1 MLFTHGQTQKLQ
13 SINKSSFTGLAPARQ
28 VTAIAS
34 WITANNKT
42 GGLVVFPTTKD
53 KGMADYVEAIGEH
66 LGIYTGNPSFQA
78 GLRAFGSG
86 GILYRDAVGTH
97 GRVPS
102 AVVQSVCEKYRI
114 QQDVVARACGT
125 YAAAQGANG
134 VKVLASHGTYEAEL
148 KLLAMGG
155 ERIYAKSKVGGK
167 YVFDTIAKHT

>member
-1 MLFTHGQTQKLQ
+1 MSFTQGQAQKLR
-13 SINKSSFTGLAPARQ
+13 SINKGSFTGLAPARQ
-28 VTAIAS
+28 VTALAS
-34 WITANNKT
+34 WIQANNKM
-42 GGLVVFPTTKD
+42 GGLEVFPITRD

-66 LGIYTGNPSFQA
+66 LGIYTGHPAFQS
-78 GLRAFGSG
+78 GLRAFGTG

-134 VKVLASHGTYEAEL
+134 IKVLSNHATYEAEL

-155 ERIYAKSKVGGK
+155 ERIYAKTKVGGK
-167 YVFDTIAKHT
+167 YVFDTVAKHT

>member
-1 MLFTHGQTQKLQ
+1 MSFTQGQTQKLRT
-13 SINKSSFTGLAPARQ
+13 INKASFTGLAPARQ

-34 WITANNKT
+34 WIQANNT
-42 GGLVVFPTTKD
+42 FGGLEVFPTTKD

-66 LGIYTGNPSFQA
+66 LGIYTGHPSFQA

-86 GILYRDAVGTH
+86 GVLYRDAVGAY

-102 AVVQSVCEKYRI
+102 AIVQSVCEKYRI

-134 VKVLASHGTYEAEL
+134 IKVLASHGTYQAEL

-155 ERIYAKSKVGGK
+155 ERIYAKNQVGGK
-167 YVFDTIAKHT
+167 YVFDTVAKHT